1 MSNAYVEEVF
11 NGTNR
16 LFVILPVS
24 KKKKSSANVEKGPN
38 LVTSKVQKM
47 ELIKMNL
54 KRIHG

>member
-24 KKKKSSANVEKGPN
+24 KKKSSANVEKGPN
-38 LVTSKVQKM
+38 LVTSNVQKM